1 MFCVLV
7 CAFWTLQS
15 RSAREID
22 YLRYQMSTMT
32 SKIKCLNTWLKVV
45 YPTHSTCLPIN
56 NLYPHSI
63 KHPKLR
69 LIPSKLGERKTNL
82 ALLPRWKIDRPTPQR
97 SSCLGVVIYQ
107 SNCVFVGWLDKWT
120 TINDPLNLTTLPF
133 RRPINQIFKACCTVT
148 NQHYYYCKSWYPRH
162 VFNTKNF
169 VQIHLSVTWI
179 LRQNAV
185 EWNVVLN
192 TNSGLQR

>member
-1 MFCVLV
+1 MVITLKRLRYQPGIVANPVRWSAVQRGKMGMFCVLV

-107 SNCVFVGWLDKWT
+107 SNCVFVGWLDK
-120 TINDPLNLTTLPF
+120 
-133 RRPINQIFKACCTVT
+133 
-148 NQHYYYCKSWYPRH
+148 
-162 VFNTKNF
+162 
-169 VQIHLSVTWI
+169 
-179 LRQNAV
+179 
-185 EWNVVLN
+185 
-192 TNSGLQR
+192 